1 MTKLRQLHQ
10 MQHLVQ
16 AAYDQQ
22 QQNFGKI
29 IAEETTLRRELQRVD
44 QMDLE
49 ARIAVQSDIGMR
61 AIGSDVIWQ
70 SWVGR
75 TKTQLNLELARVLAI
90 KEQHLAAVRKAYGK
104 VMVVEALITQEN
116 AVEKKAQ
123 QKRALDTTIN
133 YAVSMRS

>member
-1 MTKLRQLHQ
+1 MNRP
-10 MQHLVQ
+10 
-16 AAYDQQ
+16 AGAYDQQ